1 MKKKIFVLR
10 GLIATMLSVAV
21 LTSTSI
27 IAHAAYSDQV
37 TLSINKPGAGSVT
50 ATSGLNVR
58 NSASTSGDIVSYL
71 LYGTNIMIIE
81 RLNNGWDKVQYDV
94 YGNMGYV
101 DRNYVSEFSL
111 SYFLKVSTA
120 GDPLY
125 FREGAGTN
133 YNVIGSI
140 PNTRRFPELINLN
153 NWSHAIWGNKDGYV
167 SNTYTV
173 REHY

>member
-1 MKKKIFVLR
+1 MKRKKYFFR
-10 GLIATMLSVAV
+10 GVIAAALSIAV
-21 LTSTSI
+21 FASTGI

-50 ATSGLNVR
+50 ATNGLNVR
-58 NSASTSGDIVSYL
+58 NSASTSGGIVSFL
-71 LYGTNIMIIE
+71 PYGTNIMIIE
-81 RLNNGWDKVQYDV
+81 RLDNGWDKVQYDV
-94 YGNMGYV
+94 NGNMGYV
-101 DRNYVSEFSL
+101 NRNYVSEFSL

-125 FREGAGTN
+125 FREGPGTN
-133 YNVIGSI
+133 YNSIGSI
-140 PNTRRFPELINLN
+140 PNTRRFPELINLSD
-153 NWSHAIWGNKDGYV
+153 WSHAIWGNKDGYV